1 MEEHKQLELRLKQQ
15 QEFYFNYHLPYKY
28 YKLKYNPLHH
38 RNLNKA
44 LSLLFTWNVT
54 TCLLWTEGVSWI
66 MHGMLFSRL

>member
-44 LSLLFTWNVT
+44 LSLLFT
-54 TCLLWTEGVSWI
+54 
-66 MHGMLFSRL
+66 